1 MLKKDSV
8 GGNREN
14 RLSGLLVR
22 GRWWLATLLAVLA
35 VVSAILVPRTRL
47 NADVTRYLPDDS
59 QMRRGLSILEEDFP
73 GMDIRLQTLR
83 VLFYEEAPS
92 DTLQLA
98 IESLLS
104 GERMIEVRRDGKQTL
119 YQYYLPREADGAAVR
134 QQVQA
139 RFGGR
144 ARVELED
151 NTGMPEGV
159 PLMIGTGFA
168 LIFLILLVMCPS
180 LVEVLLFMLTFGI
193 AILINMGTNALL
205 PSVSLITN
213 ALAAVMQLALSIDY
227 AIILMNRYR
236 QEKRPEVTNEQA
248 MASAVKLATPSI
260 LSSAF
265 TTVVSLMMLCFMRLK
280 IGADLG
286 VVLSKGVLCSL
297 VTTFALLPALI
308 LACDKA
314 IVATQ
319 KRVPK
324 IPTGGLA
331 RFEWRFRVPL
341 ALLFVALLVGA
352 WFLKQQTEMYYSMT
366 RLTPITR
373 AFPERNRMLLLYPTA
388 EEEAVIPLVDS
399 LSLTPGVSCIS
410 YPSIAMKPRTA
421 SDLVAL
427 APDLTEHVPTEV
439 IDLLYYAATHP
450 ERTERMRLDQLEP
463 TARSLAALAQRLAPD
478 ASFSALDSRFDLSGL
493 FPPPAP
499 TVTPGLTPGS
509 TPSVTPGL
517 TPPVTPGLTGG
528 LDTTDVA
535 SPDSTGARSVPGMT
549 AKESAVGGDQTG
561 TPSVTPGLTRGPDTS
576 AVVPN
581 ILDRMGLDYSYGQ
594 LTLPRTAAEMAAYL
608 PVEPRY
614 IRIVYRLAGAG
625 RKGRPETL
633 TASEFMDT
641 VSEKVLQDKRYS
653 ALIPKESAAT
663 LAEVQQIVD
672 DVMAKG
678 PSAETVAPADTVA
691 AVMPPADTLLVA
703 PVVLPSE
710 DSASVTPSVPP
721 AQQTQA
727 EAAPYEELTPLE
739 ELAEL
744 ALSGR
749 SCTAAQCYRAL
760 RRAGISVQREEI
772 DLLYLYHGYQTSC
785 DTTSCLSLL
794 ELEDY
799 LAGLLERPLVRQYLD
814 SARTAQ
820 LGQIRETINGQ
831 LGSLRGSQWSLAV
844 ITSDLPEEAPET
856 FAFIDGLTQR
866 CDDSFAGDT
875 YRIGYS
881 VMYHEMKAGFPRELL
896 VLTLLTFIA
905 IFVIVAL
912 TFRSPVIPFVLVS
925 TVLTAVWLDVT
936 ITGLMGSA
944 LLYLSY
950 LVLQSVLM
958 GATIDYSILF
968 THYYRFARDTQDPPA
983 SLATAYQGSIHTI
996 CTSGSILV
1004 LGTWIMSQVIS
1015 DPIIVPVIRS
1025 ISLGA
1030 LIAVVLILFLLPA
1043 VLALLDRW
1051 VRNRNK

>member
-1 MLKKDSV
+1 
-8 GGNREN
+8 
-14 RLSGLLVR
+14 
-22 GRWWLATLLAVLA
+22 
-35 VVSAILVPRTRL
+35 
-47 NADVTRYLPDDS
+47 
-59 QMRRGLSILEEDFP
+59 
-73 GMDIRLQTLR
+73 
-83 VLFYEEAPS
+83 
-92 DTLQLA
+92 
-98 IESLLS
+98 
-104 GERMIEVRRDGKQTL
+104 
-119 YQYYLPREADGAAVR
+119 
-134 QQVQA
+134 
-139 RFGGR
+139 
-144 ARVELED
+144 
-151 NTGMPEGV
+151 
-159 PLMIGTGFA
+159 
-168 LIFLILLVMCPS
+168 
-180 LVEVLLFMLTFGI
+180 
-193 AILINMGTNALL
+193 
-205 PSVSLITN
+205 
-213 ALAAVMQLALSIDY
+213 
-227 AIILMNRYR
+227 
-236 QEKRPEVTNEQA
+236 
-248 MASAVKLATPSI
+248 
-260 LSSAF
+260 
-265 TTVVSLMMLCFMRLK
+265 
-280 IGADLG
+280 
-286 VVLSKGVLCSL
+286 
-297 VTTFALLPALI
+297 
-308 LACDKA
+308 
-314 IVATQ
+314 
-319 KRVPK
+319 
-324 IPTGGLA
+324 
-331 RFEWRFRVPL
+331 
-341 ALLFVALLVGA
+341 
-352 WFLKQQTEMYYSMT
+352 
-366 RLTPITR
+366 
-373 AFPERNRMLLLYPTA
+373 
-388 EEEAVIPLVDS
+388 
-399 LSLTPGVSCIS
+399 
-410 YPSIAMKPRTA
+410 
-421 SDLVAL
+421 
-427 APDLTEHVPTEV
+427 
-439 IDLLYYAATHP
+439 
-450 ERTERMRLDQLEP
+450 
-463 TARSLAALAQRLAPD
+463 
-478 ASFSALDSRFDLSGL
+478 
-493 FPPPAP
+493 
-499 TVTPGLTPGS
+499 
-509 TPSVTPGL
+509 
-517 TPPVTPGLTGG
+517 
-528 LDTTDVA
+528 
-535 SPDSTGARSVPGMT
+535 
-549 AKESAVGGDQTG
+549 
-561 TPSVTPGLTRGPDTS
+561 
-576 AVVPN
+576 
-581 ILDRMGLDYSYGQ
+581 MGLDYSYGQ

-608 PVEPRY
+608 PVDARY
-614 IRIVYRLAGAG
+614 VRIVYRLAGAG

-663 LAEVQQIVD
+663 LAEVKQIVD

-678 PSAETVAPADTVA
+678 PAAETVVPADTVA
-691 AVMPPADTLLVA
+691 AVVPPIDTAQAA

-785 DTTSCLSLL
+785 DTTSRLSLL

-856 FAFIDGLTQR
+856 FAFIDDLTQR

>member
-1 MLKKDSV
+1 MLKKDPV

-92 DTLQLA
+92 DTLQQA

-421 SDLVAL
+421 ADLVAL

-450 ERTERMRLDQLEP
+450 DRTERMRLDQLEP

-478 ASFSALDSRFDLSGL
+478 ASFAALDSRFDLSGL

-499 TVTPGLTPGS
+499 TVSPGS
-509 TPSVTPGL
+509 TR
-517 TPPVTPGLTGG
+517 G
-528 LDTTDVA
+528 LDSTAVA
-535 SPDSTGARSVPGMT
+535 PPDSTDTRSVPGMT
-549 AKESAVGGDQTG
+549 AKEPAVGGDQTG
-561 TPSVTPGLTRGPDTS
+561 TPSVTPGLTPSVTPGLTRGPDTS

-608 PVEPRY
+608 PVDARY
-614 IRIVYRLAGAG
+614 VRIVYRLAGAG

-663 LAEVQQIVD
+663 LAEVKQIVD

-678 PSAETVAPADTVA
+678 PAAETVVPADTVA
-691 AVMPPADTLLVA
+691 AVVPPIDTAQAA

-785 DTTSCLSLL
+785 DTTSRLSLL

-856 FAFIDGLTQR
+856 FAFIDDLTQR

-968 THYYRFARDTQDPPA
+968 THYYRFARDPQDPPA